1 MISNMEYFN
10 INEFDS
16 PDEIGSGKLMN
27 EEFLQM
33 LVEARRRASTA
44 FNITSGYR
52 TPNHNLSVGGV
63 LNSSHTKGMAADI
76 KCNNSAKR
84 SVIVKSLLD
93 AGFTRIGIANN
104 FIHVDN
110 DSSKVQNV
118 IWVY

>member
-1 MISNMEYFN
+1 MEFFT

-16 PDEIGSGKLMN
+16 PDERGSGIMMDR
-27 EEFLQM
+27 EFLQM

-52 TPNHNLSVGGV
+52 TPNHNKSVGGV
-63 LNSSHTKGMAADI
+63 LNSSHMKGMAADI
-76 KCNNSAKR
+76 KCNDSTKR
-84 SVIVKSLLD
+84 SVIVKSLLEV
-93 AGFTRIGIANN
+93 GFTRIGIANS

-110 DSSKVQNV
+110 DKEKSQDV